1 MFGAKKRDTRKLVS
15 GTVRRIGPFLVVS
28 ASSLTYELMLDGH
41 THSFRIGARHGLRPT
56 SLIHV
61 TRVGDAVEFE
71 VTPAAEGQDYHIGI
85 EDTFK
90 NLSLAQERTSAK

>member
-1 MFGAKKRDTRKLVS
+1 MFGAKQRDTRKLVS

-41 THSFRIGARHGLRPT
+41 ALSFRIGARHGLRPT
-56 SLIHV
+56 SLIHL
-61 TRVGDAVEFE
+61 TRIGDAVEFE
-71 VTPAAEGQDYHIGI
+71 VTPVEKGQDYQIGI

-90 NLSLAQERTSAK
+90 NLSLAQEQTSAT